1 MIYLDNAATTPVHP
15 DVLQALV
22 PYFVKNYGN
31 PSGIYDIARTNKE
44 AIENARKIIADSL
57 NASPDEIYFTSGG
70 TEADNWVLTR
80 AVEKNKSKKHIITS
94 KIEHHAILNTC
105 SHLEKLGY
113 PVSYIN
119 VNKNGIVDIDELKS
133 AIRPDTALISIMS
146 ANNETGVLQPV
157 EQIGDIAKENGI
169 YFHTDAVQAYMHQQ
183 IDVKKSHIDML
194 SASGHKF
201 NAPKG
206 TGFLYIRNGIDLEPF
221 MHGGKQESGHRAGT
235 ENVAGIVGMGKAV
248 EIANKNLEKDTVY
261 VRNMR
266 DYLLYLLENE
276 FPGIKLNGDRY
287 KRLPGNININFPMH
301 IDSSL
306 PVLLD
311 MEGVCVSGGSAC
323 TTGNTTGSHVLLA
336 MGLDKQKASS
346 ALRITI
352 GPQNTMEEMDMA
364 FDKIKKCISI
374 LSY

>member
-44 AIENARKIIADSL
+44 AIEKARKIIADSL
-57 NASPDEIYFTSGG
+57 NASPEEIYFTSGG
-70 TEADNWVLTR
+70 TEADNWAITGIIQ
-80 AVEKNKSKKHIITS
+80 KNKNKKHIITS

-105 SHLEKLGY
+105 IHLEKLGY

-119 VNKNGIVDIDELKS
+119 VNQNGIVDIDELKN

-157 EQIGDIAKENGI
+157 EEIGNIAKERGI
-169 YFHTDAVQAYMHQQ
+169 CFHTDAVHAYMHQQ

-194 SASGHKF
+194 SASAHKF

-221 MHGGKQESGHRAGT
+221 MHGGKQEAGQRAGT

-248 EIANKNLEKDTVY
+248 EIANRNKKHDTV
-261 VRNMR
+261 
-266 DYLLYLLENE
+266 
-276 FPGIKLNGDRY
+276 
-287 KRLPGNININFPMH
+287 
-301 IDSSL
+301 
-306 PVLLD
+306 
-311 MEGVCVSGGSAC
+311 
-323 TTGNTTGSHVLLA
+323 
-336 MGLDKQKASS
+336 
-346 ALRITI
+346 
-352 GPQNTMEEMDMA
+352 
-364 FDKIKKCISI
+364 
-374 LSY
+374 

>member
-44 AIENARKIIADSL
+44 AIEKARKIIADSL
-57 NASPDEIYFTSGG
+57 NASPEEIYFTSGG
-70 TEADNWVLTR
+70 TEADNWAITGIIQ
-80 AVEKNKSKKHIITS
+80 KNKNKKHIITS

-105 SHLEKLGY
+105 IHLEKLGY

-119 VNKNGIVDIDELKS
+119 VNQNGIVDIDELKN

-157 EQIGDIAKENGI
+157 EEIGNIAKERGI
-169 YFHTDAVQAYMHQQ
+169 CFHTDAVQAYMHQQ

-194 SASGHKF
+194 SASAHKF

-221 MHGGKQESGHRAGT
+221 MHGGKQEAGQRAGT

-248 EIANKNLEKDTVY
+248 EIANRNQKKYTVY

-276 FPGIKLNGDRY
+276 FPGIKLNGDRH

-352 GPQNTMEEMDMA
+352 GPQNTMEEMDMT